1 MDIQR
6 KERWLRYYGTTGHT
20 GLGMVYRHGYVYR
33 IYYTVLTRATQA
45 AGKVLQALMVLAQ
58 DCVRRPL
65 GAPTRT

>member
-1 MDIQR
+1 MTVLPGIQVWAWYTDMDTFIVYIIQ
-6 KERWLRYYGTTGHT
+6 
-20 GLGMVYRHGYVYR
+20 
-33 IYYTVLTRATQA
+33 VLTRATQA